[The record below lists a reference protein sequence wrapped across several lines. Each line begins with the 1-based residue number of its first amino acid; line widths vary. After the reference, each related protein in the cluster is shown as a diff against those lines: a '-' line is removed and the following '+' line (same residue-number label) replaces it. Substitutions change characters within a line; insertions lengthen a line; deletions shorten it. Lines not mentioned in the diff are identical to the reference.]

1 MKTAL
6 FINGVYATV
15 LEEIISS
22 QAMQGG
28 GVNYLQPYKRAV
40 IQMLK
45 NSPPTMESP
54 VTLYISTTKNLKN
67 ICYTAEIIDWRD
79 KRELTNKEKTQV
91 LAHLREYQPGEKAL
105 FAAEEEVGEK
115 AVNLLTLRNVA
126 HCTTLLPTSVLRKKS
141 DGLALK
147 PRTRAGGWSE
157 VFDVGDILM
166 LPTEPI
172 QDYET
177 DLNQAVEQSKES
189 TEAERR
195 KRLASAERL
204 PERVQ
209 LLSTGFRRNADVI
222 IEVLRRS
229 AGVCEKCKRPAPFL
243 RRSDGMPFLEVHHWQ
258 PLCKGGEDTVENA
271 GALCPNCHREAHF
284 G

>member
-6 FINGVYATV
+6 FLNGVYESV
-15 LEEIISS
+15 IEDIIIS
-22 QAMQGG
+22 QDARGG
-28 GVNYLQPYKRAV
+28 GTHYLQPYKGAI

-45 NSPPTMESP
+45 KAPPTEDAP
-54 VTLYISTTKNLKN
+54 VALYVSTTKNLKN
-67 ICYTAEIIDWRD
+67 ICYTAEIVDWKD
-79 KRELTNKEKTQV
+79 KRELSEVERNQV
-91 LAHLREYQPGEKAL
+91 LAHLMQYQPGEKPL

-115 AVNLLTLRNVA
+115 AVNLLTLRHVRR
-126 HCTTLLPTSVLRKKS
+126 CTTLLPTNILRKRS
-141 DGLALK
+141 DGLPLK

-172 QDYET
+172 QDYEI
-177 DLNQAVEQSKES
+177 DLNHAVEKAKES
-189 TEAERR
+189 NETER
-195 KRLASAERL
+195 KRRLASANPM

-222 IEVLRRS
+222 VEVLRRAS
-229 AGVCEKCKRPAPFL
+229 GVCEKCKRPAPFL
-243 RRSDGMPFLEVHHWQ
+243 RRSDGTPFLEVHHWR
-258 PLCKGGEDTVENA
+258 PLADGGEDTVENA
-271 GALCPNCHREAHF
+271 GALCPNCHRQAHF